1 MNAPPIATPED
12 MIKTLEKTKIYIM
25 SELDDRA
32 FAEYTTKAT
41 SFQIGIPVQVVA
53 HKIYKYIVEENNDNK
68 NIINFKDYAKL
79 TVAFAEKHPDYFTGK
94 TAQGMLKELQDF
106 VAKTEKQAMTT
117 KRNIAPIGNYN
128 KPQSLL
134 MPNTKLSNF
143 LFDMSR
149 NLTQLTALI
158 VNNEKE
164 PEITVKTQLS
174 FVPLDME
181 NVKIPKYITAYDR
194 AVHDAICSIYAA
206 GNNIM
211 TTSQIYEAMTG
222 KTTRIKKTLE
232 KVDESVLRL
241 MMSLVFIDYT
251 DQAKSKGLET
261 TNTTLKQNIIYCEG
275 LTVNFPNGESS
286 TGWKLLQA
294 PTLYQYAKDI
304 GQIITIDKSILS
316 ATNVNNADDV
326 VVLKHYLLRR
336 IEAMKNTKNN
346 MDSKKILFSTM
357 FSYCNISG
365 NREKL
370 RMKRDI
376 VVALLMD
383 WQKIGYIK
391 EFKEYRGDKNKILG
405 VEISV

>member
-106 VAKTEKQAMTT
+106 VAKTITT
-117 KRNIAPIGNYN
+117 KRNIVPIGNYN

-164 PEITVKTQLS
+164 PEITVTTQLS
-174 FVPLDME
+174 FIPLDME
-181 NVKIPKYITAYDR
+181 NVKVPEYLTAYDR
-194 AVHDAICSIYAA
+194 AVHDAICSIYAS
-206 GNNIM
+206 GNMLM
-211 TTSQIYEAMTG
+211 TSNQIYEAMTG
-222 KTTRIKKTLE
+222 KRTKSSRILKKI
-232 KVDESVLRL
+232 DNSVMAL
-241 MMSLVFIDYT
+241 MQSLVFLDYT
-251 DQAKSKGLET
+251 NQAKSRGLDCKKT
-261 TNTTLKQNIIYCEG
+261 IVTKNIIYCEG
-275 LTVNFPNGESS
+275 VTVTFPNGERN
-286 TGWKLLQA
+286 TGWQLIK
-294 PTLYQYAKDI
+294 PPVLYEYGKNI
-304 GQIITIDKSILS
+304 GQIVTVEKAVLS
-316 ATNVNNADDV
+316 APDVTNTDDV
-326 VVLKHYLLRR
+326 VVLKHYLIRR
-336 IEAMKNTKNN
+336 IEAMKNTKNH
-346 MDSKKILFSTM
+346 MDSNKILFNTM
-357 FSYCNISG
+357 FSYCNITG

-376 VVALLMD
+376 VISILKD
-383 WQKIGYIK
+383 WQSIGYIK
-391 EFKEYRGDKNKILG
+391 NYKEYRGDKNKILG
-405 VEISV
+405 VEITP

>member
-1 MNAPPIATPED
+1 MNDNQIVASDD
-12 MIKTLEKTKIYIM
+12 MIKTLGKTKVYIM

-53 HKIYKYIVEENNDNK
+53 HNIYKYIVEENNENK

-79 TVAFAEKHPDYFTGK
+79 TVTFAEKHPEYFTGQM
-94 TAQGMLKELQDF
+94 AQGTLKELQDF
-106 VAKTEKQAMTT
+106 ITKTEKQTT
-117 KRNIAPIGNYN
+117 TSKKNIVPIGNYN
-128 KPQSLL
+128 KPQSLQ

-174 FVPLDME
+174 FVPLDMA
-181 NVKIPKYITAYDR
+181 NVKVPEYITAYDR

-206 GNNIM
+206 GNDIM

-222 KTTRIKKTLE
+222 KITRIKKTLE

-251 DQAKSKGLET
+251 DQAKSKGLDSPDT
-261 TNTTLKQNIIYCEG
+261 ILKQNIIYCKG
-275 LTVNFPNGESS
+275 ITVNFPNGEYT
-286 TGWKLLQA
+286 TGWKLLQP

-304 GQIITIDKSILS
+304 GQIVTIDKSILS
-316 ATNVNNADDV
+316 ATNVSNTDDA

-336 IEAMKNTKNN
+336 IETMKNKKNHI
-346 MDSKKILFSTM
+346 DSKRILFESM
-357 FSYCNISG
+357 FNYCNIKG
-365 NREKL
+365 TREKL
-370 RMKRDI
+370 RRKREIVLDI
-376 VVALLMD
+376 LKD
-383 WQKIGYIK
+383 WKILGYINDFTTYK
-391 EFKEYRGDKNKILG
+391 GKDNKVLG
-405 VEISV
+405 VEIVT

>member
-1 MNAPPIATPED
+1 MKEPPMAISDEI
-12 MIKTLEKTKIYIM
+12 IKDLETSKVYIM
-25 SELDDRA
+25 SEYDDRA

-41 SFQIGIPVQVVA
+41 SFLIGIPVQIVA
-53 HKIYKYIVEENNDNK
+53 HDIYKYIVEENNEKK
-68 NIINFKDYAKL
+68 NIISFKDYAKL
-79 TVAFAEKHPDYFTGK
+79 TVMFASKHPEYFDGQL
-94 TAQGMLKELQDF
+94 AQGMLKELQDF
-106 VAKTEKQAMTT
+106 VAKTEKKAITT
-117 KRNIAPIGNYN
+117 KKNIEPIGNYN
-128 KPQSLL
+128 KPNSLL

-164 PEITVKTQLS
+164 PEITVRTQLS

-181 NVKIPKYITAYDR
+181 NVKVPKYITAYDR

-222 KTTRIKKTLE
+222 KTTRKKKTLE

-251 DQAKSKGLET
+251 DQAKARDLDYEKAIVKE
-261 TNTTLKQNIIYCEG
+261 NIIYCKG
-275 LTVNFPNGESS
+275 ITVTFPNGESS
-286 TGWKLLQA
+286 TGWKLLQP
-294 PTLYQYAKDI
+294 PTLYQYAKHI
-304 GQIITIDKSILS
+304 GQIVTIDKSVLS

-336 IEAMKNTKNN
+336 IEAMKNTKNH

-370 RMKRDI
+370 RTKREI
-376 VVALLMD
+376 VISLLKD

-405 VEISV
+405 VEILP